1 MAFLQSAGTGS
12 RREKSGGDIP
22 TMEQGGEA
30 QLLVGTAEVDI
41 TPRVGTALAGSL
53 WPRASEGVD
62 DPLFVKAIV
71 LESGGRRLAYGI
83 FDLIA
88 VGRAEGDRAV
98 ELASKRTGIPRD
110 HIVWAASHTHTGP
123 YSAPLLDRTDGDI
136 DRVWLD
142 GIAESFSRCVAHAD
156 ATKVPAGMSRL
167 RGFHTGLA
175 HNRRVLFK
183 DGRAINTWNLERA
196 QDVQTVGS
204 SGPID
209 PEIGILAFDDAE
221 GRLLAV
227 LFHFALHTNTNF
239 GPRFSADYPGVVAAQ
254 IRDGFGEHV
263 STLFTPGTFADQNST
278 GPRYQAVGE
287 ALSTVISGQLERRAP
302 ATGATALGALK
313 REVTVPY
320 RDFSVDQEER
330 IRSSGWSP
338 EAQDVFRREVQL
350 MRERGETEA
359 TTVLQAWRIGDVG
372 FVSLPGEPFVELG
385 LRIKRESPFA
395 WTYPVGYA
403 GDHLGY
409 LVTPEA
415 WEAGGY
421 ESLIARSARPSAEGV
436 SYLVDEALDLLR
448 TLYDEGR
455 QQ

>member
-1 MAFLQSAGTGS
+1 MEEG
-12 RREKSGGDIP
+12 RE
-22 TMEQGGEA
+22 EL
-30 QLLVGTAEVDI
+30 LLVGTAEVGI
-41 TPRVGTALAGSL
+41 TPPVGTALAGSL

-62 DPLFVKAIV
+62 DPLYVKAIV

-88 VGRAEGDRAV
+88 VGRKEGDRAV
-98 ELASKRTGIPRD
+98 ELASQRSGIPHD

-136 DRVWLD
+136 DDAWLG
-142 GIAESFSRCVAHAD
+142 GIAEAFAQCVSDAD
-156 ATKVPAGMSRL
+156 AAKVPARMSRL

-175 HNRRVLFK
+175 HNRRVLYK
-183 DGRAINTWNLERA
+183 DGRAINTWNLGRA
-196 QDVQTVGS
+196 EDVQTVGS
-204 SGPID
+204 AGPID
-209 PEIGILAFDDAE
+209 PEIGILAFDGAD
-221 GRLLAV
+221 GSLLAV
-227 LFHFALHTNTNF
+227 LFHFTLHTNTNF

-254 IRDGFGEHV
+254 IRDRFGDQV
-263 STLFTPGTFADQNST
+263 STLFLPGTFADLNST

-287 ALSTVISGQLERRAP
+287 ALAGVIGRGLEGRTP
-302 ATGATALGALK
+302 SDGATVLGALK

-338 EAQDVFRREVQL
+338 EAQDVFRREVEL

-359 TTVLQAWRIGDVG
+359 ATVLQAWRIGDVG

-385 LRIKRESPFA
+385 LRIKRESPFP

-436 SYLVDEALDLLR
+436 AHLVDEALDLTR
-448 TLYDEGR
+448 ALYDEGR
-455 QQ
+455 QR

>member
-1 MAFLQSAGTGS
+1 
-12 RREKSGGDIP
+12 
-22 TMEQGGEA
+22 MEQGTGND
-30 QLLVGTAEVDI
+30 LLVGTAEVEI
-41 TPRVGTALAGSL
+41 TPPVGTALAGSL
-53 WPRASEGVD
+53 WPRASEGID
-62 DPLFVKAIV
+62 DPLYVKAVV
-71 LESGGRRLAYGI
+71 LESEGRRLAYGI

-98 ELASKRTGIPRD
+98 ELASERSGIPCD

-123 YSAPLLDRTDGDI
+123 YSAPLLDQTDGDI
-136 DRVWLD
+136 DDAWLD
-142 GIAESFSRCVAHAD
+142 GIADAFARCIAEAD
-156 ATKVPAGMSRL
+156 AAKVPARISRL

-175 HNRRVLFK
+175 HNRRVVFK
-183 DGRAINTWNLERA
+183 DGRAVNTWNLGRA
-196 QDVQTVGS
+196 EDVQSVGS
-204 SGPID
+204 AGPID
-209 PEIGILAFDDAE
+209 PEIGILAFDGAD
-221 GRLLAV
+221 GGLLAV
-227 LFHFALHTNTNF
+227 LFHFTLHTATNF

-254 IRDGFGEHV
+254 IRERLGSEG
-263 STLFTPGTFADQNST
+263 STLFLPGTFADQNST

-287 ALSTVISGQLERRAP
+287 ALASVIAGQLEGRVP
-302 ATGATALGALK
+302 LKSATSLGALK
-313 REVTVPY
+313 REVAVPY

-338 EAQDVFRREVQL
+338 EAQEVFRREVEL

-385 LRIKRESPFA
+385 LRIKRESPFT

-436 SYLVDEALDLLR
+436 SHLVDEALDLLR

-455 QQ
+455 EP